1 MLLAGYFLFFFAS
14 TCSLACY
21 LRLALLAD
29 QRPQQEQQQQQQQ
42 QQNNQNE
49 EVPSRGDQQRRQ
61 QRQIIEDWEYMDN
74 LVVVTPTPE
83 T

>member
-1 MLLAGYFLFFFAS
+1 MLLLAGYCFFLFAS

-49 EVPSRGDQQRRQ
+49 EVPSGGDQR
-61 QRQIIEDWEYMDN
+61 RQIIEDWEYM
-74 LVVVTPTPE
+74 E
-83 T
+83 TLLWLHQHLKRK

>member
-1 MLLAGYFLFFFAS
+1 MQTGNF
-14 TCSLACY
+14 
-21 LRLALLAD
+21 LALLAD
-29 QRPQQEQQQQQQQ
+29 QRPQQLQQQQQQ

-49 EVPSRGDQQRRQ
+49 EVPSGGDQR
-61 QRQIIEDWEYMDN
+61 RQIIEDWEYMDN